1 LTSGVA
7 TRIPGRRR
15 FGGLFSGDTPTL
27 LALFAIGL
35 LTNGFY
41 RLDWWRKLLIGQST
55 VDVDAALALLV
66 IGCAL
71 AWRATLRR
79 GFVWAEPA
87 ALTWLDFT
95 GVDRARVV
103 GRRLWSAWLIGVAAV
118 GYGGALVAAA
128 CGLPPTVWISAAALL
143 AGSAGLSLATARRA
157 PIAGPLEV
165 AGPIGLACL
174 GVFVGVA
181 GLAPVWLAVLAGV
194 LLVAAC
200 AVWWGSGS
208 VARPVIATR
217 AGRAELVEGWNER
230 LVRSMS
236 LTFLDLLMLL
246 PSARAVRGHSL
257 RRPTALRL
265 AFIGVLGRARYGGTA
280 ALLAI
285 GVGVA
290 RAALPGLPP
299 VVLIAVGGYAALMPF
314 GGGIG
319 ELWRNP
325 GRRRWLDT
333 RDLEL
338 RLTHMLVLAGLG
350 LGWGLVVALVDALL
364 GVSVAGSAWLALPL
378 VVASVLRTATRP
390 PMTYDNLMVTDSRA
404 GQVPMRLVAQ
414 FFRGP
419 DLGICGVFVL
429 AVVAL
434 SPVTLAVLAALIAW
448 CLLR

>member
-27 LALFAIGL
+27 VALFAIGIL
-35 LTNGFY
+35 VNAFY
-41 RLDWWRKLLIGQST
+41 RLDWWRNFLIGQSI
-55 VDVDAALALLV
+55 VDVHAALGLLV
-66 IGCAL
+66 VGCAL
-71 AWRATLRR
+71 AWRAMLRR

-103 GRRLWSAWLIGVAAV
+103 GRRLWSAWLIGVVAV

-128 CGLPPTVWISAAALL
+128 CGLAPSAWISAAALL
-143 AGSAGLSLATARRA
+143 AGSAGLSLATVRRA
-157 PIAGPLEV
+157 PAAGTLEV
-165 AGPIGLACL
+165 AGPIGLAGL
-174 GVFVGVA
+174 GVFVAVA
-181 GLAPVWLAVLAGV
+181 GLAPVWLAALAGV
-194 LLVAAC
+194 LLVTAC

-208 VARPVIATR
+208 LARPVIATR
-217 AGRAELVEGWNER
+217 VGRTELVEGWNER

-236 LTFLDLLMLL
+236 LTFLDPLMLL
-246 PSARAVRGHSL
+246 PSARPVRGHSL
-257 RRPTALRL
+257 RRPTAPRL
-265 AFIGVLGRARYGGTA
+265 AFVGVLGRARYGGTA
-280 ALLAI
+280 VLLAI
-285 GVGVA
+285 AVGVA
-290 RAALPGLPP
+290 QAALPGLPV
-299 VVLIAVGGYAALMPF
+299 VVLVAAGGYAALVPF

-338 RLTHMLVLAGLG
+338 RMTHLLVLAGLG
-350 LGWGLVVALVDALL
+350 LGWGLVVALVNALL
-364 GVSVAGSAWLALPL
+364 DVSVAGSAWLALPL

-390 PMTYDNLMVTDSRA
+390 PMTYDNLLVTDSPF
-404 GQVPMRLVAQ
+404 GQMPMRLLTQ

-429 AVVAL
+429 AAVPL

-448 CLLR
+448 SLLR